1 MIMKQ
6 FCHAILACGVFAAV
20 VAAVSCTKDAT
31 GGGGGGYDG
40 EPEVNHDMDGIL
52 RRNYLWNE
60 EYATLSPDFGL
71 PYDEFLDGV
80 LMRMRTNDLD
90 KKFRNGRW
98 QLYSNIQR
106 LSPVSRTALS
116 ADIDSQ
122 FPKEPVYGFGI
133 VSLAII
139 SYTDNGGAETGQ
151 YGFAVMAVYPDSPM
165 ARAGLGRGTIINQV
179 DGQWITAGNLNTV
192 YSKLLAPNGAATLSV
207 ADNQGGFGVSEHKL
221 TAELIYENP
230 VLYRDVLEYGEH
242 KIGYLV
248 YASFDAAFDG
258 ELLDALQAFKDAGIN
273 DLILDLR
280 LNGGGYV
287 MSSRMLASCIA
298 GARCEGQVFQY
309 YRYNDTRMASPEMMA
324 AETGQAYDES
334 KGRFYEEFIYGDYR
348 GADLRGYALNLPRLY
363 VIVSSGT
370 ASASEAVVNG
380 LRGIGLE
387 VVLVGQKTNGKNVGM
402 EGVYLEDGAYEY
414 LFMPVSFQ
422 GYNARLETVDPN
434 GLAPDALKAD
444 WNNGYEEFGSLDDDC
459 LEYAVTSI
467 TGQSVRSSEP
477 AAQRRPGVRLVEGL
491 SLPEIS
497 CRPEGMILLLPD
509 AVRKD

>member
-1 MIMKQ
+1 M
-6 FCHAILACGVFAAV
+6 
-20 VAAVSCTKDAT
+20 
-31 GGGGGGYDG
+31 
-40 EPEVNHDMDGIL
+40 
-52 RRNYLWNE
+52 
-60 EYATLSPDFGL
+60 
-71 PYDEFLDGV
+71 
-80 LMRMRTNDLD
+80 
-90 KKFRNGRW
+90 
-98 QLYSNIQR
+98 
-106 LSPVSRTALS
+106 SRVALS

-309 YRYNDTRMASPEMMA
+309 YRYNDARMEYPEMTA

-334 KGRFYEEFIYGDYR
+334 KERFYEEFIYGDYR
-348 GADLRGYALNLPRLY
+348 GADLRGYALDLPRLY

-370 ASASEAVVNG
+370 
-380 LRGIGLE
+380 LRRAKPLSMLCGESDSKWCWSG
-387 VVLVGQKTNGKNVGM
+387 
-402 EGVYLEDGAYEY
+402 
-414 LFMPVSFQ
+414 
-422 GYNARLETVDPN
+422 
-434 GLAPDALKAD
+434 
-444 WNNGYEEFGSLDDDC
+444 
-459 LEYAVTSI
+459 
-467 TGQSVRSSEP
+467 
-477 AAQRRPGVRLVEGL
+477 RRPTAKMWGWRVSIWRMERTNT
-491 SLPEIS
+491 SS
-497 CRPEGMILLLPD
+497 CRSLSRDITPGSKRWTRTVLRRML
-509 AVRKD
+509 

>member
-1 MIMKQ
+1 
-6 FCHAILACGVFAAV
+6 
-20 VAAVSCTKDAT
+20 
-31 GGGGGGYDG
+31 
-40 EPEVNHDMDGIL
+40 
-52 RRNYLWNE
+52 
-60 EYATLSPDFGL
+60 
-71 PYDEFLDGV
+71 
-80 LMRMRTNDLD
+80 
-90 KKFRNGRW
+90 
-98 QLYSNIQR
+98 
-106 LSPVSRTALS
+106 
-116 ADIDSQ
+116 
-122 FPKEPVYGFGI
+122 
-133 VSLAII
+133 
-139 SYTDNGGAETGQ
+139 
-151 YGFAVMAVYPDSPM
+151 MAVYPDSPM

-179 DGQWITAGNLNTV
+179 DGQWITAGNLNAV

-230 VLYRDVLEYGEH
+230 VLYHDVLEYGEH

-370 ASASEAVVNG
+370 ASASEAIDNG

-402 EGVYLEDGAYEY
+402 EGVCLEDGAYEY

-497 CRPEGMILLLPD
+497 CRPEGMILLPPD

>member
-1 MIMKQ
+1 MIMKR
-6 FCHAILACGVFAAV
+6 FCHAILACGVFAAI

-106 LSPVSRTALS
+106 LSPVSRAALS

-122 FPKEPVYGFGI
+122 FPKEPVYGFGA

-287 MSSRMLASCIA
+287 MSSRMLAP
-298 GARCEGQVFQY
+298 
-309 YRYNDTRMASPEMMA
+309 ASPVPGA
-324 AETGQAYDES
+324 
-334 KGRFYEEFIYGDYR
+334 KGRC
-348 GADLRGYALNLPRLY
+348 
-363 VIVSSGT
+363 S
-370 ASASEAVVNG
+370 
-380 LRGIGLE
+380 
-387 VVLVGQKTNGKNVGM
+387 
-402 EGVYLEDGAYEY
+402 
-414 LFMPVSFQ
+414 
-422 GYNARLETVDPN
+422 
-434 GLAPDALKAD
+434 
-444 WNNGYEEFGSLDDDC
+444 
-459 LEYAVTSI
+459 SI
-467 TGQSVRSSEP
+467 TVITIRVWP
-477 AAQRRPGVRLVEGL
+477 
-491 SLPEIS
+491 
-497 CRPEGMILLLPD
+497 LL
-509 AVRKD
+509 K

>member
-1 MIMKQ
+1 MR
-6 FCHAILACGVFAAV
+6 FSLAKCLSRQLRPPRVPRIRPAR
-20 VAAVSCTKDAT
+20 
-31 GGGGGGYDG
+31 GGYDG

-309 YRYNDTRMASPEMMA
+309 YRYNDARMEYPEMTA

-334 KGRFYEEFIYGDYR
+334 KERFYEEFIYGDYR
-348 GADLRGYALNLPRLY
+348 GADLRGYALDLPRLY

-370 ASASEAVVNG
+370 ASASEAVVMLCG
-380 LRGIGLE
+380 ESDSKWCWSG
-387 VVLVGQKTNGKNVGM
+387 
-402 EGVYLEDGAYEY
+402 
-414 LFMPVSFQ
+414 
-422 GYNARLETVDPN
+422 
-434 GLAPDALKAD
+434 
-444 WNNGYEEFGSLDDDC
+444 
-459 LEYAVTSI
+459 
-467 TGQSVRSSEP
+467 
-477 AAQRRPGVRLVEGL
+477 RRPTAKMWGWRVSVWRTERTNT
-491 SLPEIS
+491 SS
-497 CRPEGMILLLPD
+497 CRSLSRDITPGSKRWTRTVLRRML
-509 AVRKD
+509 

>member
-1 MIMKQ
+1 LYIIIKKTTNTC
-6 FCHAILACGVFAAV
+6 FFLKIKFLHILVFSLVVLTFSACSLKKNTWSTRAYQSMNTRFNVYFNGKE
-20 VAAVSCTKDAT
+20 S
-31 GGGGGGYDG
+31 Y
-40 EPEVNHDMDGIL
+40 
-52 RRNYLWNE
+52 E

-230 VLYRDVLEYGEH
+230 VLH
-242 KIGYLV
+242 
-248 YASFDAAFDG
+248 
-258 ELLDALQAFKDAGIN
+258 
-273 DLILDLR
+273 
-280 LNGGGYV
+280 
-287 MSSRMLASCIA
+287 
-298 GARCEGQVFQY
+298 
-309 YRYNDTRMASPEMMA
+309 
-324 AETGQAYDES
+324 
-334 KGRFYEEFIYGDYR
+334 
-348 GADLRGYALNLPRLY
+348 
-363 VIVSSGT
+363 
-370 ASASEAVVNG
+370 
-380 LRGIGLE
+380 
-387 VVLVGQKTNGKNVGM
+387 
-402 EGVYLEDGAYEY
+402 
-414 LFMPVSFQ
+414 
-422 GYNARLETVDPN
+422 
-434 GLAPDALKAD
+434 
-444 WNNGYEEFGSLDDDC
+444 
-459 LEYAVTSI
+459 
-467 TGQSVRSSEP
+467 
-477 AAQRRPGVRLVEGL
+477 
-491 SLPEIS
+491 
-497 CRPEGMILLLPD
+497 
-509 AVRKD
+509 RK